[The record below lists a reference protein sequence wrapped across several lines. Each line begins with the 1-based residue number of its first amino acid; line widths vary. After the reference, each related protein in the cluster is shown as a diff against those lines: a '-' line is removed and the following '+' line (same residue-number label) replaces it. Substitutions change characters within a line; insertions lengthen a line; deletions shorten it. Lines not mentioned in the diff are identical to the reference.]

1 VRGDAEG
8 GRLARVARKPPRPA
22 ALAQTKKNTTQAM
35 RANIAK
41 YRENCRTYHIVQK
54 LEDGVR
60 IRFVFPNGSSVVA
73 FVTNDEMELL

>member
-1 VRGDAEG
+1 
-8 GRLARVARKPPRPA
+8 
-22 ALAQTKKNTTQAM
+22 M
-35 RANIAK
+35 RTNIAK

-60 IRFVFPNGSSVVA
+60 MRFIFPNGSSVVT